1 MFSPINVNLDT
12 AKMYLQDTSA
22 STQVMEFRAKAWDF
36 SLGFPFPTFTM
47 QCPVCGVSSKLGG
60 IQVRHWKFHKHS
72 SRAGSKHP
80 ERVDISFKCR
90 ACANVWTHGV
100 KCPKALYE
108 WIDHVMYQFREV
120 DHIIRKGH
128 VPEEVVDAI
137 QKELPIIYDQQAS

>member
-1 MFSPINVNLDT
+1 MGNFTPLTVDLGLAHI
-12 AKMYLQDTSA
+12 YLRDERA
-22 STQVMEFRAKAWDF
+22 SEQVKDFRQKAWNF
-36 SLGFPFPTFTM
+36 SLGFPFPAFTM

-60 IQVRHWKFHKHS
+60 IQVRHWKFHRHS

-120 DHIIRKGH
+120 DDIITSGRMHDYVIADIRTEATK
-128 VPEEVVDAI
+128 
-137 QKELPIIYDQQAS
+137 IYDQ